1 MNEPSAQDQAG
12 EMPEKVDRNT
22 IVERYAHLVNRV
34 AYKLLARLPPNIELD
49 DLKSAGVIGLIDA
62 AEKFDPGRSN
72 FRSYAEIRIRG
83 AILDELRALDWV
95 PRTVRQNKTRIERA
109 RAALVARLGRPATED
124 EMAAEMGISA
134 EEYADRAEKA
144 QALRVVSYEDLSA
157 DPSEARAFLETV
169 ADPDAEDPEEARGEA
184 ERRAVLL
191 DAMQQLDERSRLV
204 VGLYYFED
212 LGLRDI
218 GSILGVTESRI
229 SQIHSKAVRDL
240 HVILGGELPD

>member
-1 MNEPSAQDQAG
+1 MSEVQKPAQADD
-12 EMPEKVDRNT
+12 MPETVDRNT
-22 IVERYAHLVNRV
+22 VIERYAYLVNKV
-34 AYKLLARLPPNIELD
+34 AYRLLARLPANVELD

-62 AEKFDPGRSN
+62 AEKFDASKSN

-95 PRTVRQNKTRIERA
+95 PRTVRQSKTNIERA
-109 RAALVARLGRPATED
+109 RRTVTARLGRPATDD
-124 EMAAEMGISA
+124 ELADELGLTPDEFAAKARKA
-134 EEYADRAEKA
+134 E
-144 QALRVVSYEDLSA
+144 ALRVVSYEDLTA
-157 DPSEARAFLETV
+157 DAGEDRGFLETI
-169 ADPDAEDPEEARGEA
+169 ADPQAEDPETTREEN

-212 LGLRDI
+212 MSLRDI

-229 SQIHSKAVRDL
+229 SQIHSKAVREL
-240 HVILGGELPD
+240 HGILGGAAV